1 MRTRNFTLC
10 HALLATGLL
19 SAPLANA
26 ADNPAPPPKPD
37 RDAPPLELLE
47 FLGNF
52 ETPEGKWIDPRY
64 FSGESNL
71 AAEALPKEKSSDE

>member
-1 MRTRNFTLC
+1 M
-10 HALLATGLL
+10 AAGLFNT
-19 SAPLANA
+19 PLASA
-26 ADNPAPPPKPD
+26 ADNPPPT
-37 RDAPPLELLE
+37 PPTNRETPALELLE
-47 FLGNF
+47 FLGSF